1 MRQSSVTASTLE
13 PLVEAGRRKDRTSA
27 RCDVSKV
34 ADLGSVNDRLQTR
47 ADRDQQLGA
56 GLFLSDTHRA
66 TLYVLR
72 THATNVTAALPGV
85 KQQRER

>member
-1 MRQSSVTASTLE
+1 MTACRLALIGISNSV
-13 PLVEAGRRKDRTSA
+13 PV
-27 RCDVSKV
+27 
-34 ADLGSVNDRLQTR
+34 
-47 ADRDQQLGA
+47 
-56 GLFLSDTHRA
+56 FILSDTHRA